1 MFISGFIC
9 LTGRVNLWK
18 KYFAHKAKKEKTR
31 QQLVPFSNGQIFCK
45 LISHKPILK
54 LILHPNLVPRA
65 LFPGFGGEESQGKAP
80 WGRDCLHPRSGTL
93 GTRNLQAAGRQL
105 RNLTDP
111 ENVHKKSLAEAVG
124 LSCLRQVFIVTHPF
138 FFSRIRR
145 SCRRWQVDESPSLRA
160 RKTFRPSCLKAD

>member
-1 MFISGFIC
+1 MLNRACQSMK
-9 LTGRVNLWK
+9 K

-31 QQLVPFSNGQIFCK
+31 QQLVPFSNGKIFCK

-54 LILHPNLVPRA
+54 LILHP
-65 LFPGFGGEESQGKAP
+65 
-80 WGRDCLHPRSGTL
+80 RSGTL
-93 GTRNLQAAGRQL
+93 STRNLQAAGRQL

-111 ENVHKKSLAEAVG
+111 ENVHEKSLAEAVG

-138 FFSRIRR
+138 FSSRIRR
-145 SCRRWQVDESPSLRA
+145 SCLRWQADESPSLRA

>member
-1 MFISGFIC
+1 MSIYE
-9 LTGRVNLWK
+9 K

-54 LILHPNLVPRA
+54 LILHP
-65 LFPGFGGEESQGKAP
+65 
-80 WGRDCLHPRSGTL
+80 RSGTL

-111 ENVHKKSLAEAVG
+111 ENVHEKSLAEAVG

-138 FFSRIRR
+138 FSSRIRR
-145 SCRRWQVDESPSLRA
+145 SCLRWQADESPSLRA